1 MNGEDKK
8 KETKQPLVSKPRAIA
23 SSWKHLDDRFETK
36 SKSGHGSYKSGMSGR
51 SS

>member
-8 KETKQPLVSKPRAIA
+8 KETKQPLVPKPRVIS
-23 SSWKHLDDRFETK
+23 SSWKHLDDKFETK
-36 SKSGHGSYKSGMSGR
+36 SKSGAGSYKSGYSAR